1 MESEQNFLFEEKARL
16 EAELT
21 ELEINPEFESRITEI
36 AAAVRERLPIA
47 TFEGMRDLLELL
59 KVRVVYYQI
68 DTGVKLRV
76 SCEIPGSEE
85 DIMVTF
91 SSRPEHNNYGKRIVL
106 STNLIL

>member
-1 MESEQNFLFEEKARL
+1 MESEQNFLFEEKVRL

-21 ELEINPEFESRITEI
+21 ELEINPEFESRITEL
-36 AAAVRERLPIA
+36 ATAVRERLPIA

-68 DTGVKLRV
+68 DIGVKLRV
-76 SCEIPGSEE
+76 SCEIPSSEE
-85 DIMVTF
+85 ASMVTF

-106 STNLIL
+106 STQN